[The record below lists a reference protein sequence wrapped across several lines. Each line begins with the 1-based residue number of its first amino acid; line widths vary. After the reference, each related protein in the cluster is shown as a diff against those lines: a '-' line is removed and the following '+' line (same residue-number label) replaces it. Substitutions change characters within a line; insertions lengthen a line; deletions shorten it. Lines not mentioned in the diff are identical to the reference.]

1 MSDLK
6 LIEAYKNDLQN
17 YSLEQLRYISAE
29 GVWSI
34 CQMYDHVIVVAHEYL
49 GNVELCAASKEE
61 QKLGKTELGEQVAEM
76 GGFPPTKI
84 KLPDEL
90 NTPPSN
96 LGSQESLAERLDE
109 VTERIRYWES
119 RVDTIN
125 PHYKVKHGG
134 FGWLNAQEW
143 LALVEMH
150 FRHHLRQKR
159 ELEQKL
165 LLAD

>member
-1 MSDLK
+1 MNNLK
-6 LIEAYKNDLQN
+6 LIEAYKSDLQN
-17 YSLEQLRYISAE
+17 YSLEQLRYSSAE

-34 CQMYDHVIVVAHEYL
+34 SQMYDHVIVVAHEYL

-61 QKLGKTELGEQVAEM
+61 QELGKTELGEQVAEI
-76 GGFPPTKI
+76 GGFPPIKI

-96 LGSQESLAERLDE
+96 SGSQESLGDRLDE
-109 VTERIRYWES
+109 VIQRIRYWES

-125 PHYKVKHGG
+125 PYYKVKHGG

-150 FRHHLRQKR
+150 FRHHLRQKS

-165 LLAD
+165 PLS